1 MSEPRPGR
9 ASVVGRRP
17 SASRRLTVG
26 RGILIAVYA
35 VLLAWDVYR
44 LRWSSLAFA
53 GVLIIMLAGLLLRP
67 PTVVD
72 QSGIR
77 RPWRRRSFIAWTD
90 VETVAAPQG
99 SIRCG

>member
-1 MSEPRPGR
+1 
-9 ASVVGRRP
+9 
-17 SASRRLTVG
+17 
-26 RGILIAVYA
+26 
-35 VLLAWDVYR
+35 
-44 LRWSSLAFA
+44 
-53 GVLIIMLAGLLLRP
+53 VLIIMLAGLLLRP